1 MESWK
6 YLKNTNLELRIYW
19 HCEDDSCSQ
28 LSVFLQRRASS
39 SKMLSK
45 FKQTKARS
53 HEESRRLICAA
64 CGCKDFRAHPVTEA
78 IQSLIKVEVCSHYDR
93 ADENV
98 PSGICSSCRTNLFI
112 AKKDNPI
119 PTTVRARWN
128 SMDYSVFRPPSQSAT
143 CQCLMCKVVRYRT
156 PNVEAEAQPD
166 MPRQKTQNSA
176 AEKENQARN
185 VENESIAHVILS
197 VCVCV

>member
-28 LSVFLQRRASS
+28 LSVFLQRSASS

-112 AKKDNPI
+112 AKKDTP
-119 PTTVRARWN
+119 PFRALTAVITPPF
-128 SMDYSVFRPPSQSAT
+128 SPHSTHYSIHTR
-143 CQCLMCKVVRYRT
+143 
-156 PNVEAEAQPD
+156 
-166 MPRQKTQNSA
+166 
-176 AEKENQARN
+176 
-185 VENESIAHVILS
+185 ILFLN
-197 VCVCV
+197 